1 MSDYIN
7 TTFMDKSSW
16 DRIYSTSLE
25 IYDFD
30 KSKIVSESQKFILNA
45 QTTFISMAKDILVG
59 INMYMPQ
66 LSNFAQYSNAFSDQ
80 ILNNESI
87 TSSSFNPKILAFCFY
102 SLEIIKNSN
111 YIEGYNIFFDK
122 KKATKT
128 LELVQTYVVTN
139 EFQYRNTSLYDFLKK
154 TGTTPSNLIRY
165 FVFLEKKYPKVPER
179 LV

>member
-87 TSSSFNPKILAFCFY
+87 TSSSFNPKILDPALPLITPNFLNDGLSHDGTKNAYLPQVINAHATPHWSSWAFCF
-102 SLEIIKNSN
+102 L
-111 YIEGYNIFFDK
+111 
-122 KKATKT
+122 
-128 LELVQTYVVTN
+128 
-139 EFQYRNTSLYDFLKK
+139 
-154 TGTTPSNLIRY
+154 
-165 FVFLEKKYPKVPER
+165 
-179 LV
+179 